1 MNKNL
6 ENKFICKYCGRIF
19 KRQCDLS
26 LHINLTHLKT
36 TKISN
41 KTKKCPICER
51 EIAIRVFNRH
61 YKSCFENHKLYYCQ
75 KCGKLVTKKFGSG
88 KFCSR
93 NCANGRKHSEETKQK
108 ISIEA
113 KNNHSGWNS
122 LQSRLN
128 RKQNFEKIKQE
139 YYKNPNKCKICG
151 KTLDYNRRKRKTC
164 GNKNCLKIINSKNGG
179 YKKHSRK
186 GNAGYYKGF
195 YCDSTYELIFLIYCL
210 DHNIKIERNKQYFLY
225 KHENKIH
232 KYYPDFL
239 INNNILIE
247 IKNFD
252 SELVRLKLASVN
264 KPIKILFGKDLI
276 SMARYVASKY
286 NIKFNDK
293 SNKINGNFK
302 DLYDK

>member
-1 MNKNL
+1 MNNL
-6 ENKFICKYCGRIF
+6 ENKYICKYCGRTF

-26 LHINLTHLKT
+26 LHINITHLKI
-36 TKISN
+36 TKLSR
-41 KTKKCPICER
+41 KTKECLYCHKNISILSFNKHFNKCK
-51 EIAIRVFNRH
+51 ND
-61 YKSCFENHKLYYCQ
+61 HKLYYCE
-75 KCGKLVTKKFGSG
+75 KCGKLVTEKFGSG

-93 NCANGRKHSEETKQK
+93 KCANSHKMSEDTKLK
-108 ISIEA
+108 ISNSVK
-113 KNNHSGWNS
+113 KNPHGWASQNYERKREYKK
-122 LQSRLN
+122 RL
-128 RKQNFEKIKQE
+128 QE
-139 YYKNPNKCKICG
+139 YNKNPNKCKVCG
-151 KTLDYNRRKRKTC
+151 KLLDYKHKHRKTC
-164 GNKNCLKIINSKNGG
+164 GDKNCLKVLNSKNGG

-225 KHENKIH
+225 KYENKIH

-239 INNNILIE
+239 INNNTLIE

-276 SMARYVASKY
+276 NMAKYVANKY
-286 NIKFNDK
+286 NIKFNDE